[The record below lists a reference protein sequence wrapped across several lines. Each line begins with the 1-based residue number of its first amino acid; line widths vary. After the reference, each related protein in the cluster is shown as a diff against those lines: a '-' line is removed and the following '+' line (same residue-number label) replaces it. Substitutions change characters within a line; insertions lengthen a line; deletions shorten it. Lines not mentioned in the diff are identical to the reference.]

1 MIPMRNGSSLRARL
15 SSAIRAIRA
24 GIRTGAPEWV
34 ADNYYLIDRQY
45 NAARKS
51 DGLRNAPEAEELM
64 AAYLASVGWKLTEES
79 LLAFLRE
86 QSARDPLGYAALS
99 AVPAMLAANAILR
112 IGGICE
118 GKKNASLLPEA
129 VGVLRTLSDLS
140 ASALFEAAW
149 GPEAIL
155 SEFETDYELFSPETK
170 ASYRQA
176 LAHRAR
182 KHRESESEAAV
193 RLASEAKEKGVPL
206 GELLFPRKAA
216 VGAILVWWGSFL
228 LLLAAGVFLCAAA
241 FGWLTLLLLLP
252 LAEGISPVSD
262 RIAALFRKEHA
273 ALRLALPSIP
283 DRARTVVA
291 VTALLQKH
299 GDSFER
305 LERFYYLNR
314 EENLSFCLLADFP
327 EANSPRTEEDGEL
340 LAEAK
345 DTIDRLNAA
354 HGERFFLLYRERE
367 ELESGSCRNRGN
379 RGTYGGKERKRG
391 AVGTLIRRLCGENA
405 GLLHGT
411 CPTGVRYLLTLD
423 ADTELSPGIVREL
436 LGVALH
442 PVNRPFG
449 VFQPAIQTEL
459 LSSYRT
465 HFTRLISGSAGIS
478 FYERAAFD
486 RNMSLY
492 GEGIFCGKGLLDVER
507 FRRCALELPEGKIL
521 SHDLPEGGLLR
532 TLSVSDLPLLD
543 SVPNNPASWYR
554 RAHRW
559 IRGDVQNLPLLFQRR
574 YPLSL
579 VSRRQILCNL
589 LRHLT
594 PISALLALGAGAFFA
609 RGELQALV
617 LFLAAYSYLLLPFLA
632 GCVSDLLSGGPFLL
646 RHAFTAGLSA
656 ATEAVLRL
664 GNDICSAC
672 RSAFLSLD
680 AFARSLWRMT
690 VSHRRLLQWTTAAA
704 GESGSGRLSVY
715 LRQGLPGAL
724 TGCLLFLLGGASVYR
739 LLGILF
745 FLDPMVSY
753 LLSLPLLR
761 GGSAQ
766 SGECGF
772 TLAEKDASFLRKH
785 AADQWNFFADTV
797 TRESHFLPPD
807 NLQLSPSEE
816 KAMRTSPTNI
826 GLFLLSV
833 LAALDLGLLDAKEAA
848 DRLERTL
855 ATVEGLPK
863 FHGNLYNWYD
873 LKTLAVLGEE
883 FVSFVDSGNFVTSL
897 LTLEQGLTEYG
908 DAEER
913 FSALA
918 AQSRRLADETDL
930 SLFYDERK
938 ALFSLGWD
946 SLHDRREPGC
956 YDMLMSEART
966 ASYYAVAAGIVPKKH
981 WYTLCR
987 TVAAEKG
994 YIGMVSWSGTMFE
1007 YFMPQLFLPVYRNS
1021 FLQETLLFSVWA
1033 QRKAARGKP
1042 WGVSESAYY
1051 AFDGELHY
1059 RYRAHGIRT
1068 LALRRD
1074 VVGETVISPYSTYLA
1089 LALCPAAA
1097 IRNLHALEA
1106 CGLYGKYGLYEAFDR
1121 TPGRSRDGVAVR
1133 SYMAHHMGMSLLA
1146 IANAVEDRIFVRR
1159 FMRDPRMKAAAGLLQ
1174 EKLPPNPALLTEGLR
1189 IPPKTQR
1196 LLRTDRP
1203 TESSETDL
1211 CAPKAALLCKDGFS
1225 ACITSLGHV
1234 RLRKGPILLNDC
1246 RTERFSCAHTLSVSF
1261 PEEHRTEGCTPFYGE
1276 GAYAF
1281 ETNADSASLIAGSK
1295 RFSGRVQFSFS
1306 RRADCFCAETRSE
1319 SRRSRPVL
1327 FAFEPVLAEEASYDA
1342 HQAFSKLFIESSYEP
1357 ETRIL
1362 YFARRDRE
1370 TGDPICWLAA
1380 ALKDPQTDF
1389 TFCTSKDSFPAE
1401 SLNTPADLNRPL
1413 DGKTGACID
1422 PLCVIRTAPCPGG
1435 RATLLL
1441 SMSGDR
1447 GEVRKAILAARHEK
1461 EKFVSGARPETCA
1474 LLASLLFPKS
1484 PPPGE
1489 WPEYKREALWKY
1501 GISGDYPLI
1510 GMRLSESDMRP
1521 AESMLRSFAELAQAG
1536 LRTELLLLPEGD
1548 GQYFRPAEKK
1558 LLALCDRLE
1567 LQGFLGVRGG
1577 IFLLR
1582 QEQLEESF
1590 ASLLP
1595 HICAYYSCPAKV
1607 QGGKPPLPLPAFTP
1621 PCLTPS
1627 PIGRQCP
1634 EEAFS
1639 VAEGYATE
1647 AGFTLFKDDS
1657 QPSPRAFVLS
1667 GRNCG
1672 SIVTASSLGYTFCGN
1687 AHERRLT
1694 PFAGDP
1700 GSLPD
1705 GERLYLRTGG
1715 RLYDLIACA
1724 GKAFWGKGV
1733 AIWEGKVEGETYSV
1747 HCFCCADK
1755 PLKIVRVRFSSLSGE
1770 LLYCVRPAMG
1780 SGAEPASI
1788 LWKKEQNG
1796 ALLFRS
1802 GHDTAFGNGVGLL
1815 YAKGATPLYSQTEL
1829 FDRRS
1834 EPEFSDLVA
1843 LRTNYNY
1850 VNFVLGG
1857 CDGEKLEDLLRCLPD
1872 LSPESEQAEAEA
1884 FAASMRPPIEFRTRN
1899 RAQNLLLGQF
1909 LPYQVG
1915 ASRFHARASF
1925 RQSGGAYGFRDQLQD
1940 CLALVYARPQE
1951 VREHILRCCA
1961 HQYEEGDVQ
1970 HWWHPEAS
1978 GTGRGMSRGIRTTCS
1993 DDLLW
1998 LPYVVADYV
2007 NKTGDSQLL
2016 TEQAE
2021 YLSSPPLCGEN
2032 ERYELPAR
2040 SILSETVLLHCLRAF
2055 SRADRRGAHGL
2066 LLMGSCDWNDAF
2078 SAVGAEGK
2086 GESVFSTFLY
2096 VVAAKAFL
2104 PLLETHDP
2112 AAAEELW
2119 ETAQTLLENAERVA
2133 FDGDRYLRAFC
2144 DNGEVLGKA
2153 GNPECAIDILSQAF
2167 ALFAGADEKRC
2178 RTALDTAEK
2187 ALYDPRHKLLKLFAP
2202 PFDGGDVPAGYIR
2215 GYPPGIRENG
2225 GQYTHGAIW
2234 GALAFL
2240 RVGKT
2245 ETALNI
2251 LAGANPLNR
2260 TVTRAEAE
2268 RYRSEPYALCADIYA
2283 GQHIGRGGWSWYT
2296 GSAAWYYKVFV
2307 EEVLGIRL
2315 TAGGH
2320 ILDLHPRIPYEVT
2333 LRYHGTLRIV
2343 VSTEERT
2350 AMDGLPVQ
2358 FPVTLRDGDHTVTF
2372 HLE

>member
-1 MIPMRNGSSLRARL
+1 MRNTPSLRTRL
-15 SSAIRAIRA
+15 SAAIRAIRTN
-24 GIRTGAPEWV
+24 IRAGAPEWV

-51 DGLRNAPEAEELM
+51 DGLRTSPEMEEIT

-79 LLAFLRE
+79 LLAFLQE
-86 QSARDPLGYAALS
+86 QAAQKELSYYALS

-129 VGVLRTLSDLS
+129 VGVLRALSDLS
-140 ASALFEAAW
+140 PSALFDAAW
-149 GPEAIL
+149 RPEGIL
-155 SEFETDYELFSPETK
+155 SAFETDYALFSLETK
-170 ASYRQA
+170 ASYRRA
-176 LAHRAR
+176 LTRSAR
-182 KHRESESEAAV
+182 KHRRSESDEAV
-193 RLASEAKEKGVPL
+193 HLTTEAKEKGVPL
-206 GELLFPRKAA
+206 GSLLFPQKVA

-228 LLLAAGVFLCAAA
+228 LLFAAGILLCAPA

-252 LAEGISPVSD
+252 LAEGISPLCD
-262 RIAALFRKEHA
+262 RIASFFHREHA
-273 ALRLALPSIP
+273 ALRLSLPSIP
-283 DRARTVVA
+283 VRARTVVA
-291 VTALLQKH
+291 VTALLQENS
-299 GDSFER
+299 DASER

-314 EENLSFCLLADFP
+314 DENLSFCLLADFP
-327 EANSPRTEEDGEL
+327 EAKSARTEEDEAL
-340 LAEAK
+340 LAQAK
-345 DTIDRLNAA
+345 ETVDRLNRA

-367 ELESGSCRNRGN
+367 ELESGRF
-379 RGTYGGKERKRG
+379 GGKERKRG
-391 AVGTLIRRLCGENA
+391 AVNTLVRRLSGEDA
-405 GLLHGT
+405 GLLYGA
-411 CPTGVRYLLTLD
+411 CPSGVRYLLTLD
-423 ADTELSPGIVREL
+423 ADTELSPGVVREL

-442 PVNRPFG
+442 PVNRSYG
-449 VFQPAIQTEL
+449 IFQPAIQTEL

-465 HFTRLISGSAGIS
+465 YFTRLISGSAGIS

-492 GEGIFCGKGLLDVER
+492 GEGIFCGKGLLDVAR
-507 FRRCALELPEGKIL
+507 FRERALDLPEGKIL

-532 TLSVSDLPLLD
+532 TLLVADLPLLD
-543 SVPNNPASWYR
+543 SVPSNPVSWHR

-559 IRGDVQNLPLLFQRR
+559 IRGDVQNLVLLFQRR
-574 YPLSL
+574 FPLSF
-579 VSRRQILCNL
+579 VSRRQIICNL

-594 PISALLALGAGAFFA
+594 PVSALLALVAGAFFA
-609 RGELQALV
+609 REEWQALY
-617 LFLAAYSYLLLPFLA
+617 LFLAAYSYLLLPFLI
-632 GCVSDLLSGGPFLL
+632 GSLSDLLSGGPFLL

-656 ATEAVLRL
+656 FAEAVLRL
-664 GNDICSAC
+664 GSDLCSAC

-680 AFARSLWRMT
+680 AFFRSLWRMT

-704 GESGSGRLSVY
+704 GESGSGRISIY
-715 LRQGLPGAL
+715 LREGLPGAI

-745 FLDPMVSY
+745 FLNPMLAY
-753 LLSLPLLR
+753 LLSLPLTR
-761 GGSAQ
+761 GGNPQ
-766 SGECGF
+766 SGENTV
-772 TLAEKDASFLRKH
+772 TLTEKDASLLRKH

-873 LKTLAVLGEE
+873 LKTLAVMGES
-883 FVSFVDSGNFVTSL
+883 FVSFVDSGNFVVSL
-897 LTLEQGLTEYG
+897 LTLENGLLEYA

-913 FSALA
+913 FPALA
-918 AQSRRLADETDL
+918 KQSRHLADETDL
-930 SLFYDERK
+930 SIFYDPRK
-938 ALFSLGWD
+938 ELFSLGWD
-946 SLHDRREPGC
+946 SVRNRREPGC

-966 ASYYAVAAGIVPKKH
+966 TSYYAVAAGIAPKKH
-981 WYTLCR
+981 WYTLSR
-987 TVAAEKG
+987 TIAAEKG

-1007 YFMPQLFLPVYRNS
+1007 YFMPQLFLPIYRNS

-1059 RYRAHGIRT
+1059 RYHAHGIRT

-1074 VVGETVISPYSTYLA
+1074 VTGETVISPYSTYLS
-1089 LALCPAAA
+1089 LAICPAAA
-1097 IRNLHALEA
+1097 VRNLHALEE
-1106 CGLYGKYGLYEAFDR
+1106 CGMYGKYGLYEAFDR

-1133 SYMAHHMGMSLLA
+1133 SYMAHHVGMSLLA
-1146 IANAVEDRIFVRR
+1146 INNAVNDRAFVRR
-1159 FMRDPRMKAAAGLLQ
+1159 FMRDARMKAAAGLLQ
-1174 EKLPPNPALLTEGLR
+1174 EKLPHNPALLTEGLR
-1189 IPPKTQR
+1189 IIPKTQR
-1196 LLRTDRP
+1196 LLPSVRP

-1234 RLRKGPILLNDC
+1234 RLRKGPLLLNDC
-1246 RTERFSCAHTLSVSF
+1246 RTERFSCAHTLLVSF
-1261 PEEHRTEGCTPFYGE
+1261 PEEHRTDGCTPFFGE
-1276 GAYAF
+1276 GAYWF

-1306 RRADCFCAETRSE
+1306 RRADCFCAETQAE
-1319 SRRSRPVL
+1319 DRRSRAVQ
-1327 FAFEPVLAEEASYDA
+1327 FAFEPVLSDEAAYDA
-1342 HQAFSKLFIESSYEP
+1342 HQAFSKLFIESSYEA

-1370 TGDPICWLAA
+1370 TGKPICWLAA
-1380 ALKDPQTDF
+1380 ALKDAETDF
-1389 TFCTSKDSFPAE
+1389 TFCTSKDGFPAE
-1401 SLNTPADLNRPL
+1401 SLNTPTDFNRPL

-1422 PLCVIRTAPCPGG
+1422 PLCVIRTSPCPGG

-1441 SMSGDR
+1441 SMAGSQAEAR
-1447 GEVRKAILAARHEK
+1447 TAILVARHER
-1461 EKFVSGARPETCA
+1461 EKFVSGAQPETCA
-1474 LLASLLFPKS
+1474 LLSALLFPKS
-1484 PPPGE
+1484 PAPGE
-1489 WPEYKREALWKY
+1489 WPAYRREMLWKY
-1501 GISGDYPLI
+1501 GVSGDFPLL
-1510 GMRLSESDMRP
+1510 GLRAGESDMAA
-1521 AESMLRSFAELAQAG
+1521 AETMLRGFSELARAG

-1558 LLALCDRLE
+1558 LLALCEQLE
-1567 LQGFLGVRGG
+1567 LQGFIGARGG

-1582 QEQLEESF
+1582 QEQLDESL
-1590 ASLLP
+1590 AALLP
-1595 HICAYYSCPAKV
+1595 QICTVWSLPAKV
-1607 QGGKPPLPLPAFTP
+1607 QSGKPPMPLHGFTP
-1621 PCLTPS
+1621 PCLTPAT
-1627 PIGRQCP
+1627 IERQCP
-1634 EEAFS
+1634 ENALS
-1639 VAEGYATE
+1639 VADGYAQE
-1647 AGFTLFKDDS
+1647 EGFTLFKDY
-1657 QPSPRAFVLS
+1657 PRPAPRSFVLS
-1667 GRNCG
+1667 GKRCG

-1687 AHERRLT
+1687 AHEKRLT

-1705 GERLYLRTGG
+1705 GEKLYLRTGG
-1715 RLYDLIACA
+1715 RLYDLVACA
-1724 GKAFWGKGV
+1724 GKVFWGKGIAV
-1733 AIWEGKVEGETYSV
+1733 WEGRIAGESYTV
-1747 HCFCCADK
+1747 LCFCCADK
-1755 PLKIVRVRFSSLSGE
+1755 PAKVVRVRFSAPAGE
-1770 LLYCVRPAMG
+1770 LLYCVRPTMG
-1780 SGAEPASI
+1780 SGAVPASV

-1802 GHDTAFGNGVGLL
+1802 GHDTAFGNGVGVL
-1815 YAKGATPLYSQTEL
+1815 YAKGSSPLYSQTALYANRNEN
-1829 FDRRS
+1829 D
-1834 EPEFSDLVA
+1834 FSDLVG
-1843 LRTNYNY
+1843 LRADYNY
-1850 VNFVLGG
+1850 VNFFLGG
-1857 CDGEKLEDLLRCLPD
+1857 CEEDELDELLQTLPEI
-1872 LSPESEQAEAEA
+1872 SAEAEQAQAEA
-1884 FAASMRPPIEFRTRN
+1884 FAVSMLPPIEFRTHSK
-1899 RAQNLLLGQF
+1899 AQNLFLGRY

-1940 CLALVYARPQE
+1940 CLALVYAHPQE

-1970 HWWHPEAS
+1970 HWWHPD
-1978 GTGRGMSRGIRTTCS
+1978 GNGMSRGIRTTCS

-2016 TEQAE
+2016 SVQAE
-2021 YLSSPPLCGEN
+2021 YLSSPPLTGEN

-2040 SILSETVLLHCLRAF
+2040 SFLSETVLLHCLRAF

-2078 SAVGAEGK
+2078 SAVGAAGK
-2086 GESVFSTFLY
+2086 GESIFSTFLY
-2096 VVAAKAFL
+2096 VVAARAFL
-2104 PLLETHDP
+2104 PLLEAHDP
-2112 AAAEELW
+2112 ASAEALRS
-2119 ETAQTLLENAERVA
+2119 TADTLLQNAERAA

-2144 DNGEVLGKA
+2144 DDGEVLGKK

-2167 ALFAGADEKRC
+2167 ALFAGADEQHC
-2178 RTALDTAEK
+2178 RTALDTAERL
-2187 ALYDPRHKLLKLFAP
+2187 LYDPRNRLLKLFDP

-2225 GQYTHGAIW
+2225 GQYTHAAVW

-2240 RVGKT
+2240 RIGKT
-2245 ETALNI
+2245 ETALDI
-2251 LAGANPLNR
+2251 LTGANPFNR
-2260 TVTRAEAE
+2260 TMTRVEAE
-2268 RYRSEPYALCADIYA
+2268 RYRAEPYALCADIYA
-2283 GQHIGRGGWSWYT
+2283 GEHVGRGGWSWYT

-2315 TAGGH
+2315 SAGGR
-2320 ILDLHPRIPYEVT
+2320 ILDLHPRIPYEAT
-2333 LRYHGTLRIV
+2333 LRYHGTVRIT
-2343 VSTEERT
+2343 VSADEET
-2350 AMDGLPVQ
+2350 ALDGVPVQ
-2358 FPVTLRDGDHTVTF
+2358 FPVTLQDGDHTLTV